1 MFSPKRET
9 KPRCE
14 SGAPEGSSH
23 RAGRCVPYHASVS
36 HHLAEGVAAIDLVV
50 AEALQHHEL
59 LGLAGARIHGFALL
73 RRHQAVV
80 VGSDEQDRP
89 RRDAVNYP
97 FGIEAQRIVD
107 ELERNLRYRCR
118 IVAPRRRAQFGR
130 LAVRQQ
136 DVVAVGK
143 LGMAGER
150 ARLTRSAAAR
160 FSKSWY
166 SSGRRTLRIQRAP
179 LPMPTT
185 ETTHLT
191 RGSMAATNTTVA
203 PP

>member
-1 MFSPKRET
+1 VRPI
-9 KPRCE
+9 PRQ
-14 SGAPEGSSH
+14 
-23 RAGRCVPYHASVS
+23 RLL

-80 VGSDEQDRP
+80 VGGDEQDRTTHSGLKP
-89 RRDAVNYP
+89 SVSSMNSSGTCVTAA
-97 FGIEAQRIVD
+97 G
-107 ELERNLRYRCR
+107 LS
-118 IVAPRRRAQFGR
+118 RRAAAPNSTDWRSGSSTSLR
-130 LAVRQQ
+130 SASSELPVS
-136 DVVAVGK
+136 
-143 LGMAGER
+143 

-160 FSKSWY
+160 SSRSWY

>member
-50 AEALQHHEL
+50 AEALQYHEL

-80 VGSDEQDRP
+80 VGGDEQDRP
-89 RRDAVNYP
+89 RRDALDHP
-97 FGIEAQRIVD
+97 FGIEAERVVD
-107 ELERNLRYRCR
+107 ELERHLRHCRC

-136 DVVAVGK
+136 HVVAVGK
-143 LGMAGER
+143 LGVAGER
-150 ARLTRSAAAR
+150 ALHTAAAAR
-160 FSKSWY
+160 SSRSWY

>member
-1 MFSPKRET
+1 MRPI
-9 KPRCE
+9 PRQ
-14 SGAPEGSSH
+14 
-23 RAGRCVPYHASVS
+23 RLR

-80 VGSDEQDRP
+80 VGGDEQDRP
-89 RRDAVNYP
+89 RRDALDHP
-97 FGIEAQRIVD
+97 FGIEAERVVD
-107 ELERNLRYRCR
+107 ELERHLRHCR
-118 IVAPRRRAQFGR
+118 WSVAPRRRAQ
-130 LAVRQQ
+130 LADCRSGSSTSLRSASSELPVS
-136 DVVAVGK
+136 
-143 LGMAGER
+143 
-150 ARLTRSAAAR
+150 ARFTRSAAAR
-160 FSKSWY
+160 SSRSWY